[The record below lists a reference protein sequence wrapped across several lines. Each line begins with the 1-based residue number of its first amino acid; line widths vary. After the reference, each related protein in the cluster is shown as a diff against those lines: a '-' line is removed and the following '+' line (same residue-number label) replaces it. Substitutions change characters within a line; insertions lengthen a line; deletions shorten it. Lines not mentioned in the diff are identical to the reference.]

1 MKTPSNE
8 EVFQFFRNIRN
19 NPRAIV
25 GIVIAFFVLDAI
37 FILRGQLSQIGRT
50 MSEARKLKTEYSSA
64 SIDIKLSA
72 TYQKR
77 LEELTSE
84 QTGLE
89 AKIPRE
95 ENISAILETIS
106 KFADMS
112 SVKILRI
119 GPVADAQ
126 ALKNALTISGD
137 EKIIRQKISLTA
149 RCGFHQLGRFTAFLE
164 NAPQFFD
171 IKSLEIRVDEQDLA
185 RQIVTMLVE
194 VAVRKG

>member
-8 EVFQFFRNIRN
+8 ELFQFLKGLRS
-19 NPRAIV
+19 NPKAIA
-25 GIVIAFFVLDAI
+25 GIAIAFFVLDVS
-37 FILRGQLSQIGRT
+37 FLLRGQFSQIGRA
-50 MSEARKLKTEYSSA
+50 MSEARKLKTEYATASS
-64 SIDIKLSA
+64 DIKLAA

-77 LEELTSE
+77 LNELNGEE
-84 QTGLE
+84 TGLE
-89 AKIPRE
+89 AQIPPE
-95 ENISAILETIS
+95 GNMPNILEAIS

-119 GPVADAQ
+119 GPVADART
-126 ALKNALTISGD
+126 ASVADKTGELKVV
-137 EKIIRQKISLTA
+137 RQKISLTA
-149 RCGFHQLGRFTAFLE
+149 RCGFHQLGRFVALLE

-171 IKSLEIRVDEQDLA
+171 IKSLEIRVDDQDLM